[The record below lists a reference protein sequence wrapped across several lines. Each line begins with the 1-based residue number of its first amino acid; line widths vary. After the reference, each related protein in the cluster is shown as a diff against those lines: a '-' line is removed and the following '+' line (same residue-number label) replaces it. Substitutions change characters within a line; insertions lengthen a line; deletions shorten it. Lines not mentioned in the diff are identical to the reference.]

1 MIWLMTVGAQIL
13 RQELRS
19 MVAALGM
26 VDKRALAGDGKSNWL
41 TNQLTAYIV
50 SWFSGNSSAD
60 SACHHW
66 AYDPLWYLRQ
76 SPVLHPH
83 PLSS

>member
-1 MIWLMTVGAQIL
+1 MVWLMTVGAQIL

-19 MVAALGM
+19 IVAALGM

-50 SWFSGNSSAD
+50 
-60 SACHHW
+60 
-66 AYDPLWYLRQ
+66 
-76 SPVLHPH
+76 
-83 PLSS
+83 